1 MIIQRPKFGPMKSL
15 MDRLGIG
22 RAPGPFQ
29 AGSAPTSVHAP
40 DTGSF
45 WMWADGVSEIL
56 WANNVDGI
64 LLENP

>member
-1 MIIQRPKFGPMKSL
+1 MIIRRPKFGPMKSL
-15 MDRLGIG
+15 MDRIG
-22 RAPGPFQ
+22 RGKAPGPFM

-40 DTGSF
+40 EVFSF
-45 WMWADGVSEIL
+45 WLWADAASEIL